1 MQSAMQSSLAKNIY
15 PNESW
20 HKSGFTIQTRTN
32 EYMEQLPRFMTPNI
46 SLVIRRQNSLQRFLP
61 QIQKPSQALQ
71 NIQYWE
77 KWKICDS
84 RWLIKASPILTIR
97 KTSKMW
103 INRMTVLF
111 VQTICLPTPFYQHPR
126 TLSHCLFF
134 FISLASLQAKS
145 HSRDFF
151 FFSIF
156 VIYILCCITI
166 TVTSSKWV
174 SNLHVCHRS
183 LKKLLNSFHS

>member
-1 MQSAMQSSLAKNIY
+1 MITGHKFKHQVMQSAMQSSLAKNIY
-15 PNESW
+15 PNECW

-84 RWLIKASPILTIR
+84 RWLIKVSPILTNQEDV
-97 KTSKMW
+97 KNVDKQNDSS
-103 INRMTVLF
+103 
-111 VQTICLPTPFYQHPR
+111 ICLDHLSPNTFLPTPKDPF
-126 TLSHCLFF
+126 
-134 FISLASLQAKS
+134 SLLVFLHFSCKS
-145 HSRDFF
+145 
-151 FFSIF
+151 
-156 VIYILCCITI
+156 TG
-166 TVTSSKWV
+166 
-174 SNLHVCHRS
+174 
-183 LKKLLNSFHS
+183 